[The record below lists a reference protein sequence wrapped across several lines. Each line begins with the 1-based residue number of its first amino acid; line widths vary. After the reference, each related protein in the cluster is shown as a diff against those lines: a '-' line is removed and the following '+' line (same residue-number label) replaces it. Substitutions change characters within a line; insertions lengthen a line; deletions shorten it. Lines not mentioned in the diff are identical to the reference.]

1 VCQGCGCYCQP
12 PCEQPLGQLS
22 ASSAEQV
29 SGPKPKNQAMSSNI
43 FLSCCSAQRAKCK
56 YGAHYKPVCQR
67 SIPGAEEAVT
77 PIVLRSIRP
86 TSLFVSTPSTME
98 PVGLEPTTNGLLT
111 TSAFAA
117 TLADVRGL
125 DYPFT
130 RVGCCPSSLYT
141 FLF

>member
-1 VCQGCGCYCQP
+1 MLQEGLVYGNHLLDFNQRNHFYL
-12 PCEQPLGQLS
+12 LGGYVGG
-22 ASSAEQV
+22 EY
-29 SGPKPKNQAMSSNI
+29 I
-43 FLSCCSAQRAKCK
+43 
-56 YGAHYKPVCQR
+56 AHYKPVCQR

-141 FLF
+141 FLFRGLARDCHQHYLLRVPRI